1 MVDFWPSEE
10 REIVPGLSIGFAYC
24 EAAVAEGAPV
34 KVGATT
40 TAGRVQVT
48 TAAAVGDSFAVA
60 MKYGAAYAY
69 IPVAYSGVIKMTVC
83 NETNIACGQLVLN
96 SAEAGVGLANADII
110 IHNSFYPWMGGASH
124 VLGLALQAATNQG
137 DEILVLIGHCC

>member
-48 TAAAVGDSFAVA
+48 TAAAI
-60 MKYGAAYAY
+60 AAYAY

-83 NETNIACGQLVLN
+83 NETNIACGNLVLN

-110 IHNSFYPWMGGASH
+110 IHNSFYPWMGGDSH